1 MSDEANSQSEAPAG
15 SEGAGQGDD
24 LARRQAALR
33 SLAQSATQ
41 QPASA
46 SATAAT
52 QATQARPASKTT
64 PKAPTRSSGF
74 AALIAG
80 EWRAGRRRGV
90 IVGVSLALLVV
101 IVVGGIFGARAYLAR
116 RAVAQPKP
124 VLRLDPLGQSNVG
137 CLQSLVWSPDGSELA
152 ALGALQGNCGGA
164 SPDAPTDA
172 IAIYSVS
179 SGKLITLLKPDL
191 AIFDSAAV
199 EQFAATNN
207 EAAQPM
213 NVYLQGLTWTHDQ
226 QALVMTYS
234 VVIQLPEGQN
244 GATPGIFGV
253 LRLGVHN
260 AALTK
265 LWANPTS
272 NIISNGALPRWD
284 LTTGD
289 LSHVPQSTDGS
300 TLFLWYD
307 GGQTVPTGS
316 DSGKPIGSPEAGQM
330 FSIWQ
335 AGVLQQSTFSNT
347 PNSPPQSQP
356 QEVVWGSQFAVL
368 SPDDRYYLP
377 YFPAYGVLVPP
388 SPRPL
393 NAQEQQI
400 EPRDGALL
408 DLAKTLVATPL
419 TRSQTAQ
426 ILVTWRPDGQ
436 LLASTTMYS
445 PDASPNASATPQFTV
460 TLHDTRSGQVVARLT
475 PNFNGFQNG
484 QAGQEMLSWSP
495 DGKHLA
501 LADNV
506 YGAITIWG
514 PGALPA

>member
-1 MSDEANSQSEAPAG
+1 MSDEANSQPEAPAG
-15 SEGAGQGDD
+15 SQGAGQGDD

-46 SATAAT
+46 PATTAT
-52 QATQARPASKTT
+52 RPAQAKPASETT
-64 PKAPTRSSGF
+64 RKVAASRGF

-80 EWRAGRRRGV
+80 ERRAGRRRGV
-90 IVGVSLALLVV
+90 IVGVSLGLLVV
-101 IVVGGIFGARAYLAR
+101 IVVGAIFGARAYLTR
-116 RAVAQPKP
+116 RAAAQPKP
-124 VLRLDPLGQSNVG
+124 VLRLDPLGQSNLG

-191 AIFDSAAV
+191 TIFDSAAV
-199 EQFAATNN
+199 KQFAATNN
-207 EAAQPM
+207 ETAQPM

-234 VVIQLPEGQN
+234 VIIQLPEGQS
-244 GATPGIFGV
+244 GATPGMFGV
-253 LRLGVHN
+253 LRLGLRN

-265 LWANPTS
+265 LWANPLS
-272 NIISNGALPRWD
+272 NTITNGALPRWD

-289 LSHVPQSTDGS
+289 LSHVPQWTGSSTS
-300 TLFLWYD
+300 YMWFE
-307 GGQTVPTGS
+307 GGQIAPTGT
-316 DSGKPIGSPEAGQM
+316 DSGKPIGSPDTGQM

-335 AGVLQQSTFSNT
+335 AGVLQQSTFSDL
-347 PNSPPQSQP
+347 PNSAP

-368 SPDDRYYLP
+368 SPDDRYYFP

-388 SPRPL
+388 SPKPL
-393 NAQEQQI
+393 HAQVQQI

-408 DLAKTLVATPL
+408 DLAKTLVATPP
-419 TRSQTAQ
+419 TRGQPAQ
-426 ILVTWRPDGQ
+426 VLVTWRPDGQ
-436 LLASTTMYS
+436 LLASTTMYNPGS
-445 PDASPNASATPQFTV
+445 NPNTSATPQFTV
-460 TLHDTRSGQVVARLT
+460 TLHDTSSGKVIARLT

-501 LADNV
+501 LVDNV

>member
-1 MSDEANSQSEAPAG
+1 MSDEANSQSDAPAG
-15 SEGAGQGDD
+15 SQGAGQGDD

-46 SATAAT
+46 PAATAT
-52 QATQARPASKTT
+52 QPAQAKPASKT
-64 PKAPTRSSGF
+64 AQNAAASRGF
-74 AALIAG
+74 ATLIAG
-80 EWRAGRRRGV
+80 ERRAGRRRGV
-90 IVGVSLALLVV
+90 IAGVSLALLVV
-101 IVVGGIFGARAYLAR
+101 LVVGGMFGARAYLTQ
-116 RAVAQPKP
+116 RAAAQPKP
-124 VLRLDPLGQSNVG
+124 VLRLDPLGQSNLG

-152 ALGALQGNCGGA
+152 TLGTLQGNCGGA

-179 SGKLITLLKPDL
+179 SGRLITLLKPDL
-191 AIFDSAAV
+191 DIFDSAQFK
-199 EQFAATNN
+199 QFAATNN

-213 NVYLQGLTWTHDQ
+213 YVYLQGLAWTHDQ
-226 QALVMTYS
+226 QALVMS
-234 VVIQLPEGQN
+234 FGVSIQLPEGQN
-244 GATPGIFGV
+244 GVTPGIFGV
-253 LRLGVHN
+253 LRLGVRD

-265 LWANPTS
+265 LWANPLS
-272 NIISNGALPRWD
+272 NTITNGALPRWD

-289 LSHVPQSTDGS
+289 LSHVPQSTNGD
-300 TLFLWYD
+300 TLFMWYE
-307 GGQTVPTGS
+307 GGYIVPTGT
-316 DSGKPIGSPEAGQM
+316 DSGKPIGSPDAGQM

-335 AGVLQQSTFSNT
+335 AGVLQQSTFSDL
-347 PNSPPQSQP
+347 PNSPPQTQP

-377 YFPAYGVLVPP
+377 YFPAYGILIPP
-388 SPRPL
+388 SPKPL
-393 NAQEQQI
+393 HAQVQQI

-408 DLAKTLVATPL
+408 DLAKTLMATPP
-419 TRSQTAQ
+419 TGNQPAQ

-436 LLASTTMYS
+436 LLASTTMYN
-445 PDASPNASATPQFTV
+445 PGASPNASATPQFTV
-460 TLHDTRSGQVVARLT
+460 TLHDTSSGQVVARLT

-484 QAGQEMLSWSP
+484 QAGQEILSWSP

-501 LADNV
+501 LVDNV